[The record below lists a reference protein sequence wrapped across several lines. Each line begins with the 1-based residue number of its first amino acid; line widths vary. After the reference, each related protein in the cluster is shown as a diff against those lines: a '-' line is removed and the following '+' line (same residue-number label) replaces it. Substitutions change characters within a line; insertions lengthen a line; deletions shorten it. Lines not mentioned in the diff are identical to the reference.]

1 MAKRYSVIDILNE
14 NNKARERKIEDNKKP
29 NFKSIDLNDE
39 KDIYTWANYW
49 REEFD
54 RQKKEKG
61 EG

>member
-1 MAKRYSVIDILNE
+1 MTKKYSVIDILNE
-14 NNKARERKIEDNKKP
+14 NKAIEEKGEDNKKP

-54 RQKKEKG
+54 RLKKEKG